1 MSKHITIRVDEEFHA
16 RLAARAAAEG
26 TTITALV
33 TEAARRELDPDRQ
46 RFLEAAAEFNTS
58 ENWAYF
64 QERFGGKKSA

>member
-64 QERFGGKKSA
+64 QERFGGKKTA